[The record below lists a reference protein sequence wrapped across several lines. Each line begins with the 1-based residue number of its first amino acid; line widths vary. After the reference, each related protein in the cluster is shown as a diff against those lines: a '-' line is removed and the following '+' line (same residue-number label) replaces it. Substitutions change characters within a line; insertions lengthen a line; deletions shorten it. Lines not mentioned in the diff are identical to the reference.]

1 MDNIAQYKV
10 YENQS
15 WLDIS
20 NVLYGSPEHA
30 YRLAQEN
37 HSSITDDIKSGTII
51 FYSTDIQ
58 SNKLVLLSMNSYR
71 SIPATGVSH
80 TGSSSLQLQGIG
92 YWSIQSEFIIN

>member
-20 NVLYGSPEHA
+20 NILYGSPEHS

-92 YWSIQSEFIIN
+92 YWVISNDFKVS

>member
-71 SIPATGVSH
+71 SIPTTGVSH
-80 TGSSSLQLQGIG
+80 TGDSSLQLQGIG
-92 YWSIQSEFIIN
+92 FWAISNDFKVS

>member
-20 NVLYGSPEHA
+20 NILYGSPEHA
-30 YRLAQEN
+30 YRLAQAN

-80 TGSSSLQLQGIG
+80 TGDSSLQLQGIG
-92 YWSIQSEFIIN
+92 YWVLGYEFKVS